1 LIRKKENYS
10 RDYAMGSAYQ
20 IRSITGQILDALFE
34 QLGEDNEINPA
45 LIDSLRELAK
55 TGKMVDSEEIIRVI
69 TTDTGVTHEGN

>member
-1 LIRKKENYS
+1 
-10 RDYAMGSAYQ
+10 MGSAYQ

>member
-1 LIRKKENYS
+1 
-10 RDYAMGSAYQ
+10 MGSAYQ
-20 IRSITGQILDALFE
+20 IRSITDQILDALFE

-69 TTDTGVTHEGN
+69 TADTGVPHEGN